1 MAITVA
7 AIDAICAE
15 LAAIPQKDASAR
27 ELSRDEAIARMAA
40 AVLALRE
47 RGYSWEEVAT
57 FISRKGCRISA
68 SALKTRLSRKGL
80 TPKVKKR
87 SAGTASNAAK
97 AAARDDGKAPPVR
110 PAEAVAAPGVASRGA
125 APPVPNQ
132 APGSFALREDR
143 KDL

>member
-1 MAITVA
+1 MAITIA

-15 LAAIPQKDASAR
+15 LAAIPKKDDSAR
-27 ELSRDEAIARMAA
+27 ELNREEAIARMAA

-87 SAGTASNAAK
+87 SAGTAASSAK
-97 AAARDDGKAPPVR
+97 PATRADSKAPQVR
-110 PAEAVAAPGVASRGA
+110 PAEPAAAQSIASRVT
-125 APPVPNQ
+125 PPVPNH
-132 APGSFALREDR
+132 APGSFTLREDS

>member
-15 LAAIPQKDASAR
+15 LAAIPKKDDSAR
-27 ELSRDEAIARMAA
+27 ELNREKAIARMAA

-87 SAGTASNAAK
+87 SAGTATRSAK
-97 AAARDDGKAPPVR
+97 TAARDDSKAPQVR
-110 PAEAVAAPGVASRGA
+110 PAEPVAAPGVALRGT
-125 APPVPNQ
+125 PPVPSP
-132 APGSFALREDR
+132 APGTFVLREDS
-143 KDL
+143 KDP